1 MKILKI
7 IDEIHR
13 QKPIVRYTL
22 FVLSTFIVLSAAG
35 LAWFTDFERQA
46 YFALNEDPT
55 ARAAFV
61 AQQDARMPQPLAA
74 IGRGFGSL
82 AASIGSL
89 IGFNE
94 DAGLESQPAYD
105 TVHLLPLSR

>member
-1 MKILKI
+1 MNI

-22 FVLSTFIVLSAAG
+22 FVLSTFVVLSAAG
-35 LAWFTDFERQA
+35 LAWFTDFERDA
-46 YFALNEDPT
+46 YFALHEDP
-55 ARAAFV
+55 ADRAEFI
-61 AQQDARMPQPLAA
+61 AQQEERIPQPLAA
-74 IGRGFGSL
+74 IGRGIGSL

-89 IGFNE
+89 IGFDKE
-94 DAGLESQPAYD
+94 AGFETRTEYD